1 MSKDFE
7 SSISRDDLQADS
19 DRLHER
25 RDERDEQLVSVGR
38 FLDPVEAQM
47 AKGMLESAGIECFLQ
62 GANANAIVPL
72 AFRVRLQVRVSDEAA
87 ARGMM
92 ADAADRESADGS

>member
-1 MSKDFE
+1 MSKNFE
-7 SSISRDDLQADS
+7 NESIGSDLEADLNSRL
-19 DRLHER
+19 ER
-25 RDERDEQLVSVGR
+25 PEERNEQLVSIGR

-72 AFRVRLQVRVSDEAA
+72 AFRVRLQVRASDEAS

-92 ADAADRESADGS
+92 ADTADGGSDDGS